1 VIAILCNAN
10 FLMVASF
17 PVEMNSAI
25 GRQHALAWSIDVA
38 ADIYL
43 LCWEAL
49 ARSCGGWFSIA
60 GISAASRP
68 SAPFPELP

>member
-1 VIAILCNAN
+1 
-10 FLMVASF
+10 
-17 PVEMNSAI
+17 MNSAI

-60 GISAASRP
+60 GISASRR